1 MAHQPI
7 DFVSLAASLLERAEV
22 VVPQWLPAGVKRGRY
37 WYVGDFDGAAGKSA
51 NVNLKTGAWGDNGRP
66 DDRGH
71 DLLSLYRRVFGHPT
85 MLDAARDL
93 MGESRWQQALKAP
106 PPKKRADPVPWVPLV
121 PVPADAPDYRSQW
134 GHYARGVPP
143 RHWEYRDQA
152 GQLLGVVARFDRS
165 DGTKD
170 VQPLT
175 YCRLDD
181 PKRGT
186 RLAWRYKA
194 FPEPRP
200 LYGLWRLAGDIA
212 QVRQVIVVEGE
223 KKADALYE
231 ALGREVPVLS
241 WPGGCNVV
249 HLADWQVL
257 KGVRSVL
264 CWPDADAQRE
274 KATGALL
281 PAEQQ
286 PGLVAMRKVQ
296 ATLRAPGCTVQI
308 VDTGPPGD
316 RPGGWDAADAIAD
329 GWTRAQL
336 EAFMANLLPDPPEP
350 AEERKPARRSS
361 SLSLSSLS
369 PADAAEPAAG
379 SSGGAG
385 GGSTPSKAARA
396 GEGDRGWRD
405 RYVRV
410 RGAPAACVA
419 NVMLVL
425 HEHAQWQGV
434 LGFDEF
440 AQRVVKR
447 RPAPYDAEDLALPA
461 EWTDVDDTR
470 ASAWISRREGW
481 VPSSSMMAEAA
492 NEAAHAAA
500 FHPVRD
506 WLNQLRHDGTERLDH
521 WLVDLLGVEDTPYA
535 RKVGRYFLIGLC
547 ARVLRPGCKF
557 DYCLVLEGLQGK
569 GKSSALRILGGEWFS
584 DTELDLTHK
593 DSMSYIRGKWLHE
606 FSELGSLARAEE
618 LRQKSFLSRQVDEF
632 RPTYGRRE
640 IRCPRQVGFAGTTNQ
655 WQWNKDP
662 TGGRRFWPVEVTEI
676 NLQGLAAVR
685 EQLFAE
691 AYAAAQAGERYW
703 PDADEQ
709 RDLFDPE
716 QLAREAPDA
725 FAELLG
731 SWLDS
736 PDAAMKPEFTLADAC
751 MSGLKLDAKAMT
763 KDVQTRV
770 GIALRKLGCERVER
784 RHAANRFVY
793 RRPAKKVA
801 SSESTAAGAAELEE
815 VPF

>member
-7 DFVSLAASLLERAEV
+7 DYVALAASLLERAET
-22 VVPQWLPAGVKRGRY
+22 VVPQWLPSGYKRGRY

-51 NVNLKTGAWGDNGRP
+51 NVNLRTGAWGDNGRP
-66 DDRGH
+66 EDKGK
-71 DLLSLYRRVFGHPT
+71 DLVSLFRRVFGHAS
-85 MLDAARDL
+85 MADAARDL
-93 MGESRWQQALKAP
+93 MGLPRWREVLQAP
-106 PPKKRADPVPWVPLV
+106 PPAPRKREQAPWVPIL
-121 PVPADAPDYRSQW
+121 PVPADAPGYREQW

-143 RHWEYRDQA
+143 RHWEYRNQA
-152 GQLLGVVARFDRS
+152 GELLGVVARFDCS

-175 YCRLDD
+175 YCRQDD
-181 PKRGT
+181 AKRGT

-200 LYGLWRLAGDIA
+200 LYGLWRLAGGQPA
-212 QVRQVIVVEGE
+212 RVIVVEGE

-231 ALGREVPVLS
+231 ALAREVPVLS

-249 HLADWQVL
+249 HLADWRAL
-257 KGVRSVL
+257 EGIARVL
-264 CWPDADAQRE
+264 CWPDADAQRD
-274 KATGALL
+274 KKTGALL
-281 PAEQQ
+281 PAEDQ
-286 PGLVAMRKVQ
+286 PGLAAMRKVQ
-296 ATLRAPGCTVQI
+296 ASLRALGCEVDI

-316 RPGGWDAADAIAD
+316 RPGGWDAADAIVD

-336 EAFMANLLPDPPEP
+336 EAFMANLLPDAVDEP
-350 AEERKPARRSS
+350 AQEEKTVRRSAS
-361 SLSLSSLS
+361 SSSS
-369 PADAAEPAAG
+369 ERRSADDPAAG
-379 SSGGAG
+379 GSEGAG
-385 GGSTPSKAARA
+385 GGSTPTRAARA
-396 GEGDRGWRD
+396 GQGEAPWRD

-425 HEHAQWQGV
+425 HEHAQWQVV
-434 LGFDEF
+434 LGFDAF

-447 RPAPYDAEDLALPA
+447 RPAPYDPDDLEVPA

-481 VPSSSMMAEAA
+481 VPSSSMIAEAA
-492 NEAAHAAA
+492 NEAAHANA

-506 WLNQLRHDGTERLDH
+506 WGAQLRHDGTQRLDH

-569 GKSSALRILGGEWFS
+569 GKSSALRIIGGEWFS
-584 DTELDLTHK
+584 DTELDLAHK

-676 NLQGLAAVR
+676 NLEGLAAVR

-691 AYAAAQAGERYW
+691 AFAAAEAGERYW

-736 PDAAMKPEFTLADAC
+736 PDGAMKPEFTLADAC

-784 RHAANRFVY
+784 RNAANRFVY
-793 RRPAKKVA
+793 RRPARRPA
-801 SSESTAAGAAELEE
+801 SSESTAAGAAEVEE

>member
-1 MAHQPI
+1 MDKRETPPQI
-7 DFVSLAASLLERAEV
+7 DFAALASSLLERAPDLV
-22 VVPQWLPAGVKRGRY
+22 SQWLPKGKRRGHY
-37 WYVGDFDGAAGKSA
+37 WYVGDFDGAEGKSA
-51 NVNLKTGAWGDNGRP
+51 NVNLRTGAWGDNGRP
-66 DDRGH
+66 GDAGQ
-71 DLLSLYRRVFGHPT
+71 DLLSLFKRVFHHAT

-93 MGESRWQQALKAP
+93 LGMPRWKQVLSAP
-106 PPKKRADPVPWVPLV
+106 PSAAAKTRAERAPWVPIV
-121 PVPADAPDYRSQW
+121 PVPADAPDYRTQW

-143 RHWEYRDQA
+143 RHWEYRDRN
-152 GQLLGVVARFDRS
+152 GQLLGVVARFECS

-175 YCRLDD
+175 YCQRDD
-181 PKRGT
+181 PKRG
-186 RLAWRYKA
+186 RSLAWRYKA

-200 LYGLWRLAGDIA
+200 LYGLWRLGTTAPA
-212 QVRQVIVVEGE
+212 RLIVVEGE

-231 ALGREVPVLS
+231 ALGREIPVVS

-249 HLADWQVL
+249 HLADWGTLQCV
-257 KGVRSVL
+257 GSVL
-264 CWPDADAQRE
+264 AWPDADAQRD
-274 KATGALL
+274 KATGAML

-286 PGLVAMRKVQ
+286 PGLAAMRKVQ
-296 ATLRAPGCTVQI
+296 AALEQLGCTVEI

-329 GWTRAQL
+329 GWTRSQI
-336 EAFMANLLPDPPEP
+336 EAFMSNVLPPGKTPEP
-350 AEERKPARRSS
+350 QPASKPRS
-361 SLSLSSLS
+361 
-369 PADAAEPAAG
+369 PRAAAG
-379 SSGGAG
+379 GSSAEAAA

-396 GEGDRGWRD
+396 QEGEGNWRD
-405 RYVRV
+405 RYVRA
-410 RGAPAACVA
+410 RGAPVACVA

-447 RPAPYDAEDLALPA
+447 QPAPYDPEDLELPA

-470 ASAWISRREGW
+470 AGAWIARREGW
-481 VPSSSMMAEAA
+481 VPSSSMIAEAA
-492 NEAAHAAA
+492 NEAAHAAS

-506 WLNQLRHDGTERLDH
+506 WLRELRHDGTPRLDH
-521 WLVDLLGVEDTPYA
+521 WLVDLMGVQDTPYA
-535 RKVGRYFLIGLC
+535 RRVGRYFLIGLC
-547 ARVLRPGCKF
+547 MRVLRPGCKF

-569 GKSSALRILGGEWFS
+569 GKSTALSILGGKWFS
-584 DTELDLTHK
+584 DTELDLAHK

-606 FSELGSLARAEE
+606 FSELGSLARTEE

-662 TGGRRFWPVEVTEI
+662 TGGRRFWPVEVGDIYAE
-676 NLQGLAAVR
+676 GLAAVR

-691 AYAAAQAGERYW
+691 AFAAALAGERYW

-736 PDAAMKPEFTLADAC
+736 PDAAMKGEFTLADAC
-751 MSGLKLDAKAMT
+751 MAGLKLDAKAMT

-784 RHAANRFVY
+784 RNAANRFVY
-793 RRPAKKVA
+793 RRPAKKAA

-815 VPF
+815 VPG